1 VAMQRQYSH
10 VSRVERGQ
18 IMFLKMWGL
27 KVTEIARRLGRD
39 KGTISRELRRN
50 ISQYATEYTDESAQI
65 WAERRRKQANR
76 RCRLKNERIRS
87 YVERKL
93 EAGWSPELIAGR
105 ILLEPPGETISHE
118 AIYQYVYHL
127 EQPAREKY
135 IRCLYRSH
143 RRRRKR
149 GTGKGLRKSR
159 IPNRISIT
167 ERPAEVAG
175 RNENGHWEGDSLV
188 SSRNST
194 ILYSLVERKTRMVLL
209 TRVRGKDGRR
219 TARAMIRKLRPLPAQ
234 ARQTL
239 TLDNGI
245 EHSRHE
251 DVTRAI
257 GIRCF
262 FCDPYSAWQR
272 ATNENRNGLIR
283 HYFPKGT
290 DFARLTSAE
299 IERVE
304 LAINSRPMKCLG
316 YKTPL
321 EAAAQFVALRA

>member
-1 VAMQRQYSH
+1 VAMQRSYSH

-27 KVTEIARRLGRD
+27 KVSEIARKLARD
-39 KGTISRELRRN
+39 KSTISRELRRN
-50 ISQYATEYTDESAQI
+50 VSPYATCYTDESAQL
-65 WAERRRKQANR
+65 WAERRRKQASR
-76 RCRLKNERIRS
+76 RSRLKNEQIRD
-87 YVERKL
+87 YVEQQL
-93 EAGWSPELIAGR
+93 VAGWSPELIAGR
-105 ILLEPPGETISHE
+105 IRLDLPGETISHE

-127 EQPAREKY
+127 EEPARTEY
-135 IRCLYRSH
+135 IRCLLRSH

-149 GTGKGLRKSR
+149 STGKGLRKSR
-159 IPNRISIT
+159 IPNRISIS
-167 ERPAEVAG
+167 ERPAAVAT
-175 RNENGHWEGDSLV
+175 REEHGHWEGDSLV

-194 ILYSLVERKTRMVLL
+194 VLYSLVERKTRMVLL
-209 TRVRGKDGRR
+209 TRVRGRDGKR
-219 TARAMIRKLRPLPAQ
+219 TAKAMIRKLRPLPTQ

-239 TLDNGI
+239 TMDNGL

-251 DVTRAI
+251 DVTRAL

-272 ATNENRNGLIR
+272 PTNENRNGLIR

-290 DFARLTSAE
+290 DFARLTRAE
-299 IERVE
+299 IARVE

-316 YKTPL
+316 YRTPL
-321 EAAAQFVALRA
+321 EAAAHFVALHA

>member
-1 VAMQRQYSH
+1 MHRQYYH

-27 KVTEIARRLGRD
+27 KVAEIARRIGRN
-39 KGTISRELRRN
+39 KATISRELRRN
-50 ISQYATEYTDESAQI
+50 ISPYTSGYTDESAQI
-65 WAERRRKQANR
+65 WAERRRQQASR
-76 RCRLKNERIRS
+76 RSRLKNGRIRD
-87 YVERKL
+87 YVEKQL

-105 ILLEPPGETISHE
+105 IRLDLPGETISHE

-127 EQPAREKY
+127 DEPARTKY
-135 IRCLYRSH
+135 IRCLLRSH

-149 GTGKGLRKSR
+149 SGGKGLRKSR
-159 IPNRISIT
+159 IPNRISIA
-167 ERPAEVAG
+167 ERPAAVAT
-175 RNENGHWEGDSLV
+175 REEHGHWEGDSLV

-194 ILYSLVERKTRMVLL
+194 RLYSLVERRTRMVLL
-209 TRVRGKDGRR
+209 ARVRGRDGQR
-219 TARAMIRKLRPLPAQ
+219 TAKAVIRKLRPLPPA

-239 TLDNGI
+239 TLDNAF

-257 GIRCF
+257 GIKCY

-290 DFARLTSAE
+290 DFARLAKAE
-299 IERVE
+299 IDRVE

-316 YKTPL
+316 YRTPL
-321 EAAAQFVALRA
+321 EAAAQSVALHA

>member
-1 VAMQRQYSH
+1 MAMQRSYSH

-27 KVTEIARRLGRD
+27 KVSEIARKLARD

-50 ISQYATEYTDESAQI
+50 ISPYATCYTDESAQL
-65 WAERRRKQANR
+65 WAKRRRKQASR
-76 RCRLKNERIRS
+76 RSRLKNEQIRD
-87 YVERKL
+87 YVEQQL
-93 EAGWSPELIAGR
+93 VAGWSPELIAGR
-105 ILLEPPGETISHE
+105 IRLDLPGETISHE

-127 EQPAREKY
+127 EEPARTEY
-135 IRCLYRSH
+135 IRRLLRSH

-149 GTGKGLRKSR
+149 STGKGLRKSR
-159 IPNRISIT
+159 IPNRIPIS
-167 ERPAEVAG
+167 ERPAAVAT
-175 RNENGHWEGDSLV
+175 REEHGHWEGDSLV

-194 ILYSLVERKTRMVLL
+194 VLYSLVERKTRMVLL
-209 TRVRGKDGRR
+209 TRVRGRDGKM
-219 TARAMIRKLRPLPAQ
+219 TAKAMIRKLRPLPTQ

-239 TLDNGI
+239 TMDNGL

-251 DVTRAI
+251 DVTRAL

-272 ATNENRNGLIR
+272 PTNENRNGLIR

-290 DFARLTSAE
+290 DFARLTRAE
-299 IERVE
+299 IVRVE

-316 YKTPL
+316 YRTPL
-321 EAAAQFVALRA
+321 EAAAHFVALRA